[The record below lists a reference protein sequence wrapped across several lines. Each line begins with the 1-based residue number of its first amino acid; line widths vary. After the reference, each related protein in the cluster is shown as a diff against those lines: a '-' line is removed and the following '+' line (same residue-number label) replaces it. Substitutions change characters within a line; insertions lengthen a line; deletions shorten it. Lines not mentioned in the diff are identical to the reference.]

1 MSLPLKGFKAL
12 LLAGGVGMRL
22 KPLTNSTPK
31 CLVPIGGKPLLGYW
45 LETLS
50 NAGIDRILI
59 NTHYLAEQVVA
70 FCKQSYHS
78 HLLDFVHEP
87 ELLGTAGTVRANR
100 QYFDS
105 KIFLA
110 HADNF
115 TLFNVDAFVD
125 THQNRPAHCQATMM
139 TFTTDTP
146 SSCGIVELDKEGV
159 LVNFHEKVANP
170 PGNQANAA
178 VFLLEPDSL
187 SWLDQNPN
195 ATDFCKEIVPLGLHK
210 IQTYHNSIYHRD
222 IGTIESFN
230 QANLDFK
237 ELVKTQINHEDI
249 CNGSLRL

>member
-1 MSLPLKGFKAL
+1 MSSPLKGFKAL
-12 LLAGGVGMRL
+12 LLAGGMGTRL
-22 KPLTNSTPK
+22 KPLTDSIPK
-31 CLVPIGGKPLLGYW
+31 CLVSIGGKPLLAYW
-45 LETLS
+45 LESLS
-50 NAGIDRILI
+50 KAGVERILI
-59 NTHYLAEQVVA
+59 NTHYLSEQVIA
-70 FCKQSYHS
+70 FCRQSQYS
-78 HLLDFVHEP
+78 PLLDLIHEP
-87 ELLGTAGTVRANR
+87 ALLGTAGTIRANR
-100 QYFDS
+100 RYFNN

-115 TLFNVDAFVD
+115 TLFDVDAFFSA
-125 THQNRPAHCQATMM
+125 HQNRAARCEATMM
-139 TFTTDTP
+139 TFTTDAP
-146 SSCGIVELDKEGV
+146 SSCGIVEIDKEGV

-178 VFLLEPDSL
+178 VFILEPSSL

-210 IQTYHNSIYHRD
+210 IQTYHNNIYHRD

-237 ELVKTQINHEDI
+237 KLVKTQINHEDI